1 MESAKDLWGRIQDYS
16 IWYKFMISDGASTSY
31 SVIWNYYG
39 ACDTCNQYES
49 LESTSEEFKTWKA
62 SEDYVKWEINILMDL
77 WIGIE

>member
-16 IWYKFMISDGASTSY
+16 IWYKFMISDGASKSY

-39 ACDTCNQYES
+39 TCDTCNQYES